1 MKDNEPSTIALY
13 SDEPPTET
21 PTWNDVRIHKLE
33 QSTHPCHIVVGDRE
47 VWLRDS
53 QAVHKLIKALC
64 LAYAD
69 ERHESLVVMTEWE
82 LSELRRERDVRKEEC
97 KRLATKHDPT
107 SAYVRNFPSG
117 PYARWT
123 WSLHNIVGHP
133 LSEVLH
139 LLGMHRASVW
149 VHDFTLP
156 RLSRAERKQ

>member
-1 MKDNEPSTIALY
+1 MKDN
-13 SDEPPTET
+13 
-21 PTWNDVRIHKLE
+21 
-33 QSTHPCHIVVGDRE
+33 
-47 VWLRDS
+47 
-53 QAVHKLIKALC
+53 
-64 LAYAD
+64 
-69 ERHESLVVMTEWE
+69 
-82 LSELRRERDVRKEEC
+82 RERDVLKEEC